1 MPANIPPLRRRVPM
15 PKLPKHDTD
24 GLEQYYDYD
33 VKDDSEIEKELKH
46 KRNDK
51 ISTVAAY
58 VSLTSLVLGVITG
71 ILTECLNSE
80 LFAIITLVSFVIMVV
95 SVFIGICFDDDHY
108 II

>member
-1 MPANIPPLRRRVPM
+1 MPANIPPLKRRVPM
-15 PKLPKHDTD
+15 PKHDTD
-24 GLEQYYDYD
+24 GLEQYYDYN
-33 VKDDSEIEKELKH
+33 VKDDSEIKKELRH

-58 VSLTSLVLGVITG
+58 ISLTSLVSGVITG
-71 ILTECLNSE
+71 ILAECLNSKP
-80 LFAIITLVSFVIMVV
+80 FAIITLVSFVIMVG

>member
-1 MPANIPPLRRRVPM
+1 M
-15 PKLPKHDTD
+15 PKHDTD

-33 VKDDSEIEKELKH
+33 VRDDSEIKKELRH
-46 KRNDK
+46 RRNYK

-58 VSLTSLVLGVITG
+58 ISLASLVLGVITR
-71 ILTECLNSE
+71 ILAECLNSE
-80 LFAIITLVSFVIMVV
+80 PFAIITLVSFVIMVG